1 VKKFMVVYLDTSSLV
16 KLYVEEEDS
25 PRIADLVKSSTVTA
39 TSLIAYTE
47 ARAAFARRFRENAFT
62 PDEYRH
68 LISVFDKDWE
78 NYLIVRVTKE
88 LVRLAGN
95 LAEKHG
101 LRAFDAI
108 HLSSAITLR
117 GEISAPLIFSCSDRK
132 LQQASNAEDLDQ
144 PVDI

>member
-1 VKKFMVVYLDTSSLV
+1 MVVYLDTSSLV

-25 PRIADLVKSSTVTA
+25 PSIAALVRSSRVTA

-62 PDEYRH
+62 PDEYRD

-88 LVRLAGN
+88 LVRLAGD
-95 LAEKHG
+95 LTEKHG

-108 HLSSAITLR
+108 HLSSAIILR
-117 GEISAPLIFSCSDRK
+117 AEISGPLIFSCSDRR
-132 LQQASNAEDLDQ
+132 LQQASKAEDLDQ
-144 PVDI
+144 PEQ

>member
-1 VKKFMVVYLDTSSLV
+1 MVVYLDTSSLV

-25 PRIADLVKSSTVTA
+25 PRIADLVRSSRVTA

-78 NYLIVRVTKE
+78 NYLIVRVTRE

-108 HLSSAITLR
+108 HLSSAMTLR
-117 GEISAPLIFSCSDRK
+117 AEISTPLTFSCSDRR
-132 LQQASNAEDLDQ
+132 LQQASKVEDLDQ

>member
-1 VKKFMVVYLDTSSLV
+1 MVVYLDTSSLV

-25 PRIADLVKSSTVTA
+25 PKIADLVRSSKATA

-62 PDEYRH
+62 PGEYKH

-95 LAEKHG
+95 LAEKHS

-108 HLSSAITLR
+108 HLSSAIILR
-117 GEISAPLIFSCSDRK
+117 SEISAPLIFSCSDRK
-132 LQQASNAEDLDQ
+132 LQQASNLEDLDQ
-144 PVDI
+144 PEQ

>member
-1 VKKFMVVYLDTSSLV
+1 MAVYLDTSSLV

-25 PRIADLVKSSTVTA
+25 PSIAALVNSSRVTG

-68 LISVFDKDWE
+68 LIAVFDKDWE

-95 LAEKHG
+95 LTEKHG

-108 HLSSAITLR
+108 HLSSAIILR
-117 GEISAPLIFSCSDRK
+117 AEISDPLIFSCSDRR
-132 LQQASNAEDLDQ
+132 LQQASKAEDLDQ
-144 PVDI
+144 PEQ

>member
-1 VKKFMVVYLDTSSLV
+1 MVVYLDTSSLV

-47 ARAAFARRFRENAFT
+47 ARAAFARRFRKNAFT

-117 GEISAPLIFSCSDRK
+117 AEISAPLIFSCSDRK
-132 LQQASNAEDLDQ
+132 LQQASNVEDLDQ

>member
-1 VKKFMVVYLDTSSLV
+1 MVVYLDTSSLV

-25 PRIADLVKSSTVTA
+25 PKIADLVRSSKVTA

-47 ARAAFARRFRENAFT
+47 ARAAFSRRFRENAFT
-62 PDEYRH
+62 PGEYKH

-95 LAEKHG
+95 LAEEHG
-101 LRAFDAI
+101 FSGKTWFKSFRCHPSIFGHNPACGNI
-108 HLSSAITLR
+108 SSPYL
-117 GEISAPLIFSCSDRK
+117 FMF
-132 LQQASNAEDLDQ
+132 
-144 PVDI
+144 

>member
-1 VKKFMVVYLDTSSLV
+1 MVVYLDTSSLV

-25 PRIADLVKSSTVTA
+25 PSIAALVRSSRVTA

-95 LAEKHG
+95 LTEKHG

-108 HLSSAITLR
+108 HLSSAIILR
-117 GEISAPLIFSCSDRK
+117 AEISGPLIFSCSDRR
-132 LQQASNAEDLDQ
+132 LQKASKAEDLDQ
-144 PVDI
+144 PEQ

>member
-1 VKKFMVVYLDTSSLV
+1 MVVYLDTSSLV

-25 PRIADLVKSSTVTA
+25 PRIADLVKSSKVTA

-117 GEISAPLIFSCSDRK
+117 AEISAPLIFSCSDRK
-132 LQQASNAEDLDQ
+132 LQQASNVEDLDQ

>member
-1 VKKFMVVYLDTSSLV
+1 MVVYLDTSSLV

-25 PRIADLVKSSTVTA
+25 PKIADLVRSSKVTA

-62 PDEYRH
+62 PREYKH
-68 LISVFDKDWE
+68 LLSVFDKDWD

-108 HLSSAITLR
+108 HLSSAIILR
-117 GEISAPLIFSCSDRK
+117 AEISAPLIFSCSDRK
-132 LQQASNAEDLDQ
+132 LQKASQLEDLDQ
-144 PVDI
+144 PER

>member
-1 VKKFMVVYLDTSSLV
+1 MVVYLDTSSLV

-25 PRIADLVKSSTVTA
+25 PRIADLVKSSKVTA

-108 HLSSAITLR
+108 HLSSAVTLR
-117 GEISAPLIFSCSDRK
+117 AEISAPLIFSCSDRK
-132 LQQASNAEDLDQ
+132 LQQASNVEDLDQ